1 MNRIHRGP
9 NGSGQNEAERSNAAI
24 GEALVDEKRRRLS
37 ESTSNRPT
45 DNMSRE
51 ELHKLT
57 VDEYKELEAKTME
70 RNAWRVS
77 QDVVSRIDGEPG
89 PAGDCMRAFVTNT
102 KEQQFFFNTKQLQ
115 EYNVVKSET
124 TKQQV
129 PGHSY
134 FKKN

>member
-1 MNRIHRGP
+1 
-9 NGSGQNEAERSNAAI
+9 
-24 GEALVDEKRRRLS
+24 
-37 ESTSNRPT
+37 
-45 DNMSRE
+45 MSRE

-129 PGHSY
+129 PGHNY